1 VSDLP
6 IFFKGEVQMAG
17 WGETHNGGCK
27 VTFWLPDSEAMEPF
41 RSATIKKGK
50 IAGQRFMMV
59 LVEIDDQEQ
68 PKVPQRHF
76 SSEAHLMVTG
86 PYFVAFCRATVK
98 KAASWDGERCKR
110 YAKWLCNVESLSELD
125 SDPAKAKIFRD
136 QIQRPLAEWSE
147 THDPTREREPGEDD
161 DDDAGAG

>member
-1 VSDLP
+1 MSDLP

-59 LVEIDDQEQ
+59 LVEINDDET
-68 PKVPQRHF
+68 PKVPEKHF

-86 PYFVAFCRATVK
+86 PYFVAFCRATVMG
-98 KAASWDGERCKR
+98 AFGWDAERCKR
-110 YAKWLCNVESLSELD
+110 YAKWTIGVESLSELD
-125 SDPAKAKIFRD
+125 SNPAKAKAFREL
-136 QIQRPLAEWSE
+136 IQRPLAEWSE
-147 THDPTREREPGEDD
+147 THEPREREPGDD
-161 DDDAGAG
+161 DE